1 VSAGTLDRKEWN
13 EMLLKDE
20 VELLRRTPLFGKI
33 PPAKLKLLAFTS
45 ERVKYSAGQVLFN
58 EGDSGDAAFVVL
70 TGTADVLVNADG
82 GQMKVAAVEPNS
94 VVGEIAILCDV
105 SRTATVKASAPLEA
119 LRISKEHF
127 LKMLTD
133 FPEMGIEIM
142 RELAERLTRTTAEL
156 TKCRS
161 RLNAN

>member
-1 VSAGTLDRKEWN
+1 
-13 EMLLKDE
+13 MLLKDE
-20 VELLRRTPLFGKI
+20 VELLRRTPLFCKI
-33 PPAKLKLLAFTS
+33 PTAKLKLLTFTS
-45 ERVKYSAGQVLFN
+45 ERVNYSAGQILFN
-58 EGDSGDAAFVVL
+58 QGDSGDAAFVVL

-82 GQMKVAAVEPNS
+82 GQQIKVAAVEPNS

-105 SRTATVKASAPLEA
+105 SRTATVRASAPLEA

-142 RELAERLTRTTAEL
+142 RELAERLTRTTTEL
-156 TKCRS
+156 SQLRS
-161 RLNAN
+161 RLKTN

>member
-1 VSAGTLDRKEWN
+1 
-13 EMLLKDE
+13 MLLKDE
-20 VELLRRTPLFGKI
+20 VELLRRTPLFCKI
-33 PPAKLKLLAFTS
+33 PTAKLKLLAFTS
-45 ERVKYSAGQVLFN
+45 ERVKYSAGQILFN
-58 EGDSGDAAFVVL
+58 QGDSGDAAFVVL

-82 GQMKVAAVEPNS
+82 GQQIKVAAVEPNS

-105 SRTATVKASAPLEA
+105 SRTATVRASAPLEA

-142 RELAERLTRTTAEL
+142 RELAERLTRTTTEL
-156 TKCRS
+156 SQLRS
-161 RLNAN
+161 RLKTN